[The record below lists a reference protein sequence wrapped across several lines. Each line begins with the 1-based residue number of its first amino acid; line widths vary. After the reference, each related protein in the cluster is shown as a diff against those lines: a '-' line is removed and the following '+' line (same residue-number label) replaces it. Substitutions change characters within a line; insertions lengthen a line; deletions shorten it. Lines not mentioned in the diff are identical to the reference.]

1 MGSGKNNLTGTGTLF
16 VVSAPSGAGKT
27 SLCREMLTIFPNL
40 SLSISYT
47 TRPRRNGEQ
56 DGKDYYFVSRE
67 GFDRMV
73 DDGAFAEWAEV
84 HGNYYGTSRT
94 ILQQALEAGSD
105 VLLDIDFQGAAQLR
119 ESRLDGV
126 FVFILPPS
134 MSELRSRLEGRNTD
148 SRDVIEQRMINAR
161 AEISQASQFDYL
173 VVNDHFEQA
182 VDRLRSIILA
192 ESMRTSRI
200 IAGLPEEFSLK

>member
-1 MGSGKNNLTGTGTLF
+1 MGSANNSLRETGTLF

-27 SLCREMLTIFPNL
+27 SLCRELLTIFPTL

-47 TRPRRNGEQ
+47 TRPRRNGER
-56 DGKDYYFVSRE
+56 DGVDYHFVSRDA
-67 GFDRMV
+67 FDRMV
-73 DDGAFAEWAEV
+73 EDRAFAEWAEV
-84 HGNYYGTSRT
+84 HGNCYGTSRAA
-94 ILQQALEAGSD
+94 LQQVLEAGAD

-148 SRDVIEQRMINAR
+148 SREVIERRLINAR
-161 AEISQASQFDYL
+161 AEIAQASQFDYL
-173 VVNDHFEQA
+173 VVNDDFDQS
-182 VDRLRSIILA
+182 VDRLRAIVLA

-200 IAGLPEEFSLK
+200 IAGLPAEFSLK